1 VPANFTK
8 KTSINC
14 IFSGR
19 IPSSLLQIRSLR
31 TLVLSHNA
39 LSGEIPRTVSA
50 PLVHLDLRNNRLS
63 GGVPLLP
70 ETVVYL
76 SLAGNRL
83 SGRVGGVL
91 RRLNRLSFLDLGGN
105 WFSSE
110 VPGEVFSF
118 RIGYLPLR
126 QGR

>member
-19 IPSSLLQIRSLR
+19 IPSSLLQIR
-31 TLVLSHNA
+31 
-39 LSGEIPRTVSA
+39 
-50 PLVHLDLRNNRLS
+50 
-63 GGVPLLP
+63 
-70 ETVVYL
+70 
-76 SLAGNRL
+76 
-83 SGRVGGVL
+83 
-91 RRLNRLSFLDLGGN
+91 LSFLDIGGN

-118 RIGYLPLR
+118 WIGYLQLR